1 MASAVE
7 HVFRFGAHED
17 GQQRP
22 RALLVDGDEGV
33 GDDMAGLLAASGLD
47 VDVLHT
53 PANAL
58 TYLRSGEYSILVVDA
73 RMPRMD
79 CLTLAQTVNAEM
91 GPRAPGIIYLTGEAS
106 RGQVADA
113 VRHEAVDF
121 VCRPRDPEW
130 MMNAIGRALL
140 RQAEGD
146 AGMTAAVAA
155 PTGANALPRSYHHS
169 GADDDGRF
177 YATVARL
184 SVERRLRARHF
195 GEDVADGPA
204 WSILLE
210 LAHAAGEHARC
221 YVSGVAV
228 GAGVPLTTALRHLDY
243 LERDGWVLREPDPD
257 DRRRVT
263 LRLSPQALAS
273 LREYVADLAA
283 HEC

>member
-7 HVFRFGAHED
+7 HVFRFGAQGD

-22 RALLVDGDEGV
+22 RALLVDGDEGS

-53 PANAL
+53 PVNAL
-58 TYLRSGEYSILVVDA
+58 TYLRGGEYSILVVDA
-73 RMPRMD
+73 RIPRMD
-79 CLTLAQTVNAEM
+79 RLTLAQMVNAEL

-106 RGQVADA
+106 RGQVAGA

-121 VCRPRDPEW
+121 VSRPRDPER

-146 AGMTAAVAA
+146 AGMTGPVVAA
-155 PTGANALPRSYHHS
+155 PTGENSLPTAYES
-169 GADDDGRF
+169 GTNDDGSF
-177 YATVARL
+177 FATVARL

-243 LERDGWVLREPDPD
+243 LEREGWVLREPDPD

-263 LRLSPQALAS
+263 LRLSPQALAA
-273 LREYVADLAA
+273 LREYVADIAA